1 MIALLKTLLSKLLI
15 GLVNIYRYLISPIIG
30 PRCRFYP
37 TCSNYMI
44 EAIQLHGPIKGTWLG
59 LKRLG
64 RCHPY
69 NEGGYDPVPGT
80 CGHQSCSKQG
90 VAEQDAQK
98 QEAPKQEAPAKS
110 RQIRSIL
117 KRRAETLA

>member
-1 MIALLKTLLSKLLI
+1 MIALLKTALSKFLI

-37 TCSNYMI
+37 TCSTYMI

-69 NEGGYDPVPGT
+69 NEGGYDPVPGA
-80 CGHQSCSKQG
+80 CGHQSCSEHG
-90 VAEQDAQK
+90 IAEQ
-98 QEAPKQEAPAKS
+98 EVPKQKTEEQPPSKE
-110 RQIRSIL
+110 QTDQVDIEK
-117 KRRAETLA
+117 KR